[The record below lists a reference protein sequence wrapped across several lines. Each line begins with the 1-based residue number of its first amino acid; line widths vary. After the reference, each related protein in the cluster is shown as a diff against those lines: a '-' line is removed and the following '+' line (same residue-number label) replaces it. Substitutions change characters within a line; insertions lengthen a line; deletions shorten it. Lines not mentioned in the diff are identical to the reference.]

1 MKGKVANTP
10 QSLVCD
16 LRGSFACFHLIRK
29 RQKSSAYF
37 YF

>member
-16 LRGSFACFHLIRK
+16 LRGSFCFHLIRK
-29 RQKSSAYF
+29 RQKLSVYF